1 LGASDAGLLSK
12 VRDGKALSGRR
23 TEKESWA
30 AVVPWIAGV
39 IRLDWRKMTDDH
51 YWLARV
57 AQAALS
63 LAQSSL
69 FQGPL
74 HAGPTPLHPAPPPK
88 GLSDVHS
95 LLVKFVACRDYA
107 NGAP

>member
-1 LGASDAGLLSK
+1 M
-12 VRDGKALSGRR
+12 
-23 TEKESWA
+23 
-30 AVVPWIAGV
+30 PWIAGV

-63 LAQSSL
+63 LAQSFSVSGSL
-69 FQGPL
+69 SCWANTASPGP
-74 HAGPTPLHPAPPPK
+74 PPPK

-95 LLVKFVACRDYA
+95 LLVKFVACRGYA